1 MSETAHAQRLKL
13 RLFLEGVEIPV
24 IAANV
29 QAAPNSPMVAT
40 IQVPP
45 LAEGTRLLPR
55 TLVHL
60 FFMDMYEAASPFIT
74 VKNPTDEKPEMNDP
88 TAAEPKLEDELRSY
102 GDAVVHDKE
111 NTRYKALFIGELVGF
126 QWTKSGVKRSL
137 VLQCV
142 DLSNYWDYAYQWS
155 NTDIFGPGI
164 KAVFSG
170 GATNLFTDFLSSKG
184 SVITG
189 IVTSGRCNSFPNL
202 KGLAAGIVR
211 LIEAI
216 GGTYTPQPGSGG
228 KRYAGQNLFF
238 SLAELRLHITQ
249 MVAAYADDPTAKRI
263 LSRQGYSGMFE
274 RALGGQGGQT
284 SIRQAINALSK
295 IMFHEMYGQ
304 PCPMYIPGGGG
315 EVSGVTRRRVKGD
328 PTWGFISDRAREIS
342 DGLTEILNGLRE
354 LEGEADQLKAIGIS
368 TRSTLR
374 SYEKRLQILQK
385 RLRQTVVEI
394 SRRTRGPVKPPDVAK
409 SIYSTSAQ
417 YVGLAKAYLRWWR
430 SKAPKSVR
438 DRVYTKL
445 EDAIANLKR
454 AEILTFVE
462 TARKDIYPA
471 RLVQQIF
478 RPDIWFGAPP
488 RCNVLFPEHYTNLT
502 YQRMFLQ
509 EPTRFLLKTNDEF
522 FGEDFLFDRFYFAP
536 QAGTLREDHARL
548 RNMLRRDVLDHELF
562 TGILPVFEKMGEFNV
577 FAARSG
583 TVSGDVPKVSLAQRS
598 ANFLYFKHRFNS
610 RQMQVQG
617 RFNPWVA
624 CGFPGLIIDKYV
636 DAATLA
642 LHNELRAKVNDRTGS
657 NLSQIEIAEIL
668 GTNFLG
674 NFTQVVHNV
683 SQAPESG
690 TTQIN
695 CSYPRQPEES
705 TEFLGAFDKIG
716 AVRKRDDVDATRSTP
731 IAAVNPPKPFSL
743 GPNNGRIT
751 YVQDVTNLYV
761 YGATDELGVRTAE
774 SGKLLPLFDVDVTRS
789 LRKKSPARVPIG
801 VPVSA
806 LSVGEP
812 AIEQV
817 TGAPENTVVFRA
829 YLVTESVPR
838 YSRQQV
844 LLPAEELIRPGW
856 YGEIWSPSKIGKVY
870 NDFFSIGAIT
880 DPQVVTGPGGAT
892 SSTIDP
898 EAEDALAQQ
907 QDAEDA
913 DDPRNDAPGVLALEE
928 GASIQQAVEFLHLTY
943 SYIKQ
948 AQLDTEEFI
957 RAYTWR
963 PVATM
968 VDIFGT
974 SDLNFSSDGL
984 IVTGGREGFHS
995 KAFGPYDNLYGLVPA
1010 SVEDVLG
1017 IRRGE
1022 VAAQKADT
1030 RKRKL
1035 EAVQAYIS
1043 ALRFSRAL
1051 LG

>member
-1 MSETAHAQRLKL
+1 MSQTAHAQRLKL

-24 IAANV
+24 IAAQV

-60 FFMDMYEAASPFIT
+60 FFLDMYEAASPFIT
-74 VKNPTDEKPEMNDP
+74 IKNPIDETPGKDDP
-88 TAAEPKLEDELRSY
+88 TAAEPRLADELASY
-102 GDAVVHDKE
+102 ADTPHDKD
-111 NTRYKALFIGELVGF
+111 NTRYKVLFIGELVGF
-126 QWTKSGVKRSL
+126 EWTKNESRRSL

-189 IVTSGRCNSFPNL
+189 IVTSGRCNTFPNL

-216 GGTYTPQPGSGG
+216 GGTYTPAPGSGG

-249 MVAAYADDPTAKRI
+249 MVGAYENDPTAKRI
-263 LSRQGYSGMFE
+263 LSRQGYTGMFE

-304 PCPMYIPGGGG
+304 PCPLYIPGGGG
-315 EVSGVTRRRVKGD
+315 EISGVTRRRVKGD
-328 PTWGFISDRAREIS
+328 PTWGFISDRATEAV
-342 DGLTEILNGLRE
+342 DGLSSIQVGLKE
-354 LEGEADQLKAIGIS
+354 LEVEADQLKSIGIDAKA
-368 TRSTLR
+368 TIR
-374 SYEKRLQILQK
+374 SYEKRLQLIQK
-385 RLRQTVVEI
+385 RLQQTSTEI
-394 SRRTRGPVKPPDVAK
+394 SRRTRGNVKPPEAAK
-409 SIYSTSAQ
+409 SIYSTSVQ
-417 YVGLAKAYLRWWR
+417 LVGRAVTFLRWWR
-430 SKAPKSVR
+430 SKAPQSVR
-438 DRVYTKL
+438 DKVYTNID
-445 EDAIANLKR
+445 DAIANLKR
-454 AEILTFVE
+454 AEILTFIE

-488 RCNVLFPEHYTNLT
+488 RCNVLFPEHYHTLN
-502 YQRMFLQ
+502 YKRMFLQ

-536 QAGTLREDHARL
+536 QAGTTREDHARIKD
-548 RNMLRRDVLDHELF
+548 MLRRDVLDHELF
-562 TGILPVFEKMGEFNV
+562 TGILPVFEKMGEFNI

-583 TVSGDVPKVSLAQRS
+583 TTSGDVPKVSLAQRS

-610 RQMQVQG
+610 RQMQVSG
-617 RFNPWVA
+617 RFNPWLA

-636 DAATLA
+636 DASTLA
-642 LHNELRAKVNDRTGS
+642 LHNKLRAKVNERDGT
-657 NLSQIEIAEIL
+657 NLSQLEIAEIL

-683 SQAPESG
+683 SQAPG
-690 TTQIN
+690 TGSTQVN

-716 AVRKRDDVDATRSTP
+716 AVRKRDNVDATRSTT

-761 YGATDELGVRTAE
+761 YGATDELGVGTE
-774 SGKLLPLFDVDVTRS
+774 QSGKLLPLFDVDVTRA
-789 LRKKSPARVPIG
+789 LRKNVPARVPIG

-806 LSVGEP
+806 NSIAQP
-812 AIEQV
+812 AVEQV
-817 TGAPENTVVFRA
+817 TGGPDVEVIFRA
-829 YLVTESVPR
+829 YMVTESVPR
-838 YSRQQV
+838 YTREQV

-856 YGEIWSPSKIGKVY
+856 YGDIWSPSKIGQVY
-870 NDFFSIGAIT
+870 TDFFSIGAIT
-880 DPQVVTGPGGAT
+880 DAQVITGPGGQT
-892 SSTIDP
+892 SSTVNQ
-898 EAEDALAQQ
+898 EAEDALADQ

-913 DDPRNDAPGVLALEE
+913 DDPRNDAPGALALEE
-928 GASIQQAVEFLHLTY
+928 GASIQQACEFLHLTY

-948 AQLDTEEFI
+948 AELDIEEFI

-974 SDLNFSSDGL
+974 SDLEYTSDGL
-984 IVTGGREGFHS
+984 EVVGGREGFHS
-995 KAFGPYDNLYGLVPA
+995 KAFGPYDDLYGLVPA
-1010 SVEDVLG
+1010 EIEDVLG
-1017 IRRGE
+1017 IKRGE
-1022 VAAQKADT
+1022 RAAQRADT

-1043 ALRFSRAL
+1043 ALRFSRAI